1 MMSSTGSAAPLPQ
14 SASSQ
19 APESGWYAL
28 YTYPRHEK
36 RIAEQIENRRFCCF
50 VPLYRSVRRW
60 KDRRKEIDQVLFP
73 GYVFVQMALEDKLKV
88 LQLPGVVRLVTSKGR
103 PVPVSA
109 DEIESLRD
117 RLSRGAKLK
126 PHPYLRTGRRV
137 RVRRGPLEGL
147 EGVIVRRKESCRF
160 VFSIDLI
167 QRSVAVEIDEADL
180 EAT

>member
-1 MMSSTGSAAPLPQ
+1 MPSAGAATRLPER
-14 SASSQ
+14 ASSE
-19 APESGWYAL
+19 APESGWYAI

-36 RIAEQIENRRFCCF
+36 RIAEQIESRRFCCF
-50 VPLYRSVRRW
+50 LPLYRSVRRW

-88 LQLPGVVRLVTSKGR
+88 LQLPGVVRLVTSRGR

-109 DEIESLRD
+109 DEIETLRD
-117 RLSRGAKLK
+117 RLSRGARLE

-137 RVRRGPLEGL
+137 RVRSGPLEGL